1 MSYGGMETFIM
12 AYLRNMDVSDWKID
26 IVEHGEGE
34 GVFDKELVKMGCRI
48 FHVTPRSVSLARNM
62 RDMTQIMQ
70 NESYDIVWSHM
81 DAANFYALKAAKK
94 AKVPVRISHSHN
106 TQYLTRNKIKK
117 ANLSIIKR
125 LIPMYAT
132 HLFAC
137 SDLAGIWL
145 YGKMP
150 FTVIP
155 NAIEFEK
162 FCFNQQQRKVARKEL
177 GVSENTFIIGHI
189 GRFDFQKNH
198 PFLIEIFKALLLKK
212 QDSKLLLIGDGSD
225 IANIQALV
233 KNYQMDEEVIF
244 LGHRTDIP
252 TLLSAMDCFVLPSH
266 FEGLG
271 IVLLEA
277 QANGL
282 PCIVSNV
289 VPKEV
294 DIQGAVTFIDLAKPP
309 QYWVDVI
316 LEKSTQRNCFDSAC
330 FKQSEF
336 EIKKAARK
344 LKTILYSS
352 IHDKEGPK

>member
-1 MSYGGMETFIM
+1 
-12 AYLRNMDVSDWKID
+12 
-26 IVEHGEGE
+26 
-34 GVFDKELVKMGCRI
+34 
-48 FHVTPRSVSLARNM
+48 
-62 RDMTQIMQ
+62 MQ
-70 NESYDIVWSHM
+70 KESYDVVWSHM

-106 TQYLTRNKIKK
+106 TQYLTSNRIKK
-117 ANLSIIKR
+117 PNLSLIKR

-137 SDLAGIWL
+137 SKLAGTWL
-145 YGKMP
+145 YGKNP

-162 FCFNQQQRKVARKEL
+162 FCFNQQQREASRKEL
-177 GVSENTFIIGHI
+177 GISESTFVIGHI
-189 GRFDFQKNH
+189 GRFDYQKNH
-198 PFLIEIFKALLLKK
+198 PFLIKIFKELLLRK

-225 IANIQALV
+225 IANIQSQV
-233 KNYQMDEEVIF
+233 KNFQMDQDVLF

-252 TLLSAMDCFVLPSH
+252 ALLSAMDCFVLPSF

-282 PCIVSNV
+282 PCIVSKV
-289 VPKEV
+289 IPKEV
-294 DIQGAVTFIDLAKPP
+294 DIQGAVTFVDLAKLP

-316 LEKSTQRNCFDSAC
+316 LEKSNQRNCFDIAV

-336 EIKKAARK
+336 EIREAAKK
-344 LKTILYSS
+344 LQMILSAS
-352 IHDKEGPK
+352 INNKEVPS